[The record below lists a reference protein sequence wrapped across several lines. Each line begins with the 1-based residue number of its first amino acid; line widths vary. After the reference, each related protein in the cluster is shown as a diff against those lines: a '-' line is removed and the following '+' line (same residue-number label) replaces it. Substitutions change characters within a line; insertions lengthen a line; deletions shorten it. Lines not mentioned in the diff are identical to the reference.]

1 MKPIS
6 ATPETA
12 AAEVRLEWLLAK
24 LLNETLRR
32 GSTLTMPVLIGGT
45 ALRRAYGLTRPSTD
59 LDFGVANEREM
70 KAIVQA
76 TEKIARTRWSEAR
89 ATLRED
95 GEHGW
100 KITDRD
106 GRTVLQIGGLQ
117 MDEQDLTLAHWMR
130 DTWTLPIG
138 RLAGMKITTG
148 LKHRSKVRDLYDMG
162 FIAAEYP
169 GDVTER
175 QADSIADAGREA
187 MAPTNRWTQDH
198 SRDLMLYSMELAEI
212 GQEVMQAAMAA
223 IEHIRGAR
231 EGRWMNQSQ
240 ATSELRE
247 AALREPDGRWET
259 EPSGTQVHTVWRAAG
274 GQMAWDAIVE
284 NQARAQALPTQAGI
298 EIPPSGPPMNG
309 PSHNPRARG

>member
-1 MKPIS
+1 MTPII

-12 AAEVRLEWLLAK
+12 AAEARLEWLLAK

-70 KAIVQA
+70 KAIVRA
-76 TEKIARTRWSEAR
+76 TEKIARTRWPEAR

-117 MDEQDLTLAHWMR
+117 MEEQDLALADWMR
-130 DTWTLPIG
+130 DTWTLPMG
-138 RLAGMKITTG
+138 RLATMKITTG
-148 LKHRSKVRDLYDMG
+148 LERRSKIRDLYDMG

-169 GDVTER
+169 GDITER
-175 QADSIADAGREA
+175 QADSIADAGQEA
-187 MAPTNRWTQDH
+187 TVPTNRWTQDH
-198 SRDLMLYSMELAEI
+198 HMDLLLYSMNLVEI
-212 GQEVMQAAMAA
+212 GHQVTQAGMAA
-223 IEHIRGAR
+223 IEHIQGAR
-231 EGRWMNQSQ
+231 EGLWMNQSQ

-259 EPSGTQVHTVWRAAG
+259 EPSGTQVHTVWRAPG
-274 GQMAWDAIVE
+274 GHMAWDAIVE
-284 NQARAQALPTQAGI
+284 NQARAEALPAKAGI
-298 EIPPSGPPMNG
+298 EMPASAPPMKG
-309 PSHNPRARG
+309 ASRNPREWR